1 MNQELSQGA
10 LPERTPIV
18 GRETEQAELL
28 RLLDQAIRGRGA
40 VVLLSGEPGVG
51 KTRLAEEQMVEAR
64 GRGMTALIGRCYET
78 EGALPYIPFVEML
91 EEAVR
96 TFPPEALQ
104 EALGDSAPEVAKLM
118 PELRRTFPDIP
129 PPPELPPEQ
138 GRRYLYNGVRDF
150 IARSG
155 RAQPLLLVLDDL
167 HCADEPTLLL
177 LQHIAQHLAEI
188 PVLIIGTFRDV
199 ELEIG
204 RPFAKAL
211 EDFVRQRLAQRIALG
226 RLPEAAVGTMLR
238 TLSGQEPPAAL
249 VHFVFS
255 QTEGNPFF
263 VEEVFRHLAEEGRL
277 FDDQGCWRTDLE
289 ASGLTVPESVRL
301 VIGRRL
307 DRVSEETRRVLT
319 AGAVVG
325 RAFSFELLEAITS
338 VDPERLLDAIDE
350 AERVRLI
357 MSTPDGPEARFT
369 FAHELIRQT
378 LIGDFSLPRRQRLH
392 ARVAEAMERL
402 YARTLEEHAGDL
414 AYHLQQAG
422 SAAHPEKTVRYL
434 TMAGDRAMESAAFED
449 ALRLY
454 GSALSLQSPSDERGR
469 VGLLFSRAKT
479 RSALAQ
485 WDDAAADWREALAIY
500 EQIEDTQAVGITYLE
515 LAQPLLVGERSGESR
530 EFIRRGLEA
539 VGGRV
544 SATRCRL
551 LAAAGVSTG
560 WGLDRQAGIDL
571 LRQAEDMA
579 AELGDDRLLGEVLT
593 NKASL
598 HHPYLEPQAEADDGL
613 RAADLL
619 RSVGDL
625 HTASL
630 ALAFAQWG
638 LIGIGRL
645 EEAAQAGESA
655 ESLATRV
662 GHVGARFLAGL
673 QIRIRE
679 FAALGNPRLSEE
691 RFQELIELGKS
702 VEHSGVCFGYT
713 HKARAQFWGGRWDEA
728 LENAGKGAAVEM
740 PGATAGYCWGPL
752 LLYSAYA
759 GERQQASG
767 ILHERRHLLPSP
779 EQPNTMGAWAMLESA
794 IEALA
799 TLGERE
805 EAALLY
811 PLAREAVDSGAIIR
825 VSGAGLFQTLAGM
838 AASCDE
844 QWEKAEQHYEDALR
858 QAHEIP
864 HKIEQPEVRRW
875 YARMLVDRDAPDD
888 REKASRLLSE
898 AIAMYSEL
906 GMPKHVE
913 MSEALLDDVTAR
925 PATQVYPDG
934 LTERELEVL
943 RLIAAGKRNKE
954 IAEELFISPN
964 TVLRHVSNIFA
975 KTGVANRAEAA
986 TYAARH
992 GLVE

>member
-10 LPERTPIV
+10 LPERTAIV

-51 KTRLAEEQMVEAR
+51 KTRLAEEQMAEAR
-64 GRGMTALIGRCYET
+64 RRGMTALIGRCYEA
-78 EGALPYIPFVEML
+78 EGAPPYIPFVEML

-155 RAQPLLLVLDDL
+155 RAQPLLLVLEDL

-177 LQHIAQHLAEI
+177 LQHIAQRLAEI

-199 ELEIG
+199 ELDIG
-204 RPFAKAL
+204 HPFAKAL

-301 VIGRRL
+301 VIERRL
-307 DRVSEETRRVLT
+307 DRVNEETRRVLT

-357 MSTPDGPEARFT
+357 MSTSDGPEARFT

-378 LIGDFSLPRRQRLH
+378 LVSGLSLARRQRMHL
-392 ARVAEAMERL
+392 RVAEAMERL
-402 YARTLEEHAGDL
+402 YARDVEQHAADL
-414 AYHLQQAG
+414 AHHLHQAG
-422 SAAHPEKTVRYL
+422 AVAEREKTVRYL
-434 TMAGDRAMESAAFED
+434 TLAGDQALESAAFED

-454 GSALSLQSPSDERGR
+454 QSALSLQPTADEKGD
-469 VGLLFSRAKT
+469 LLFSRAKT

-500 EQIEDTQAVGITYLE
+500 ERTGDTQAVGIAYLE

-530 EFIRRGLEA
+530 EFIRRGLKA
-539 VGGRV
+539 VGERV

-579 AELGDDRLLGEVLT
+579 AELGDDRLRGEVLT
-593 NKASL
+593 NKAAL

-679 FAALGNPRLSEE
+679 FAAFGNPRLSEE
-691 RFQELIELGKS
+691 RFQAHLQFGQS
-702 VEHSGVCFGYT
+702 VEHPGACFDYT
-713 HKARAQFWGGRWDEA
+713 HLARAQFWGGRWDEA
-728 LENAGKGAAVEM
+728 LENARKGAVVEM
-740 PGATAGYCWGPL
+740 PGATTGYCWGPL

-759 GERQQASG
+759 GERQQALG
-767 ILHERRHLLPSP
+767 ILQERRHLLPRP
-779 EQPNTMGAWAMLESA
+779 GQPNTMGAWAMLESA

-805 EAALLY
+805 DAALLY

-864 HKIEQPEVRRW
+864 HKVEQPEVRRW
-875 YARMLVDRDAPDD
+875 YARMLVDRDASDD

-906 GMPKHVE
+906 GMPKQVE

-925 PATQVYPDG
+925 PPTQVFPAG
-934 LTERELEVL
+934 LTRRQVEVL